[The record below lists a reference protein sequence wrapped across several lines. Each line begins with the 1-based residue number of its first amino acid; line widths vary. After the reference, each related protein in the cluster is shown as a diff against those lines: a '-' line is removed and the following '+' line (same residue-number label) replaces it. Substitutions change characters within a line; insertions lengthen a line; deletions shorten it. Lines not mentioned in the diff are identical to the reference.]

1 MAPPP
6 VDPPPDVSTPS
17 TPKIDVGPLTVNLPP
32 EKVLPIKL
40 EEKLQ
45 TKKADMPEKKPHAPT
60 KKLSIKHTIKN
71 LAQLSLPTLPTDT
84 PVVQPSLPEP
94 KPVGTYFDALKIKS
108 EITTNEGHMYTID
121 VQSDSR
127 YLTAYLQQ
135 VSGQKYK
142 DLTYNSDPYVSTPS
156 YIGYNLCLF
165 YAQQLILDTKCC
177 HEASGHAL
185 PFLNEPRLS
194 NFITTLMD
202 CKVPTELAI
211 ELRNLAPVYDPLHSD
226 LEYIPSL
233 ACFSLNHDFGRTIP
247 AYIYFLIHNILA
259 DIENYQSPHA
269 IMNEIYSCNIATRNE
284 EPITL
289 SNLFGGP
296 FSDNAHT
303 QNHQNWLRLSLERL
317 LIPTIGLCLEEQ
329 PTLINLPLT
338 VPRID
343 DQVNGYLYTL
353 FGHRLNLTVI
363 QQFMTKISKYLSDTD
378 PSLPT
383 LGSFLGK
390 VSGITI
396 LSHSIET
403 TVLPTWHS
411 FESSEI
417 NKTLKTVTDKQM
429 ATKLN
434 FCAPRPT
441 FTEITIPKRYYHY
454 RPTTLSCGQEKVFTI
469 KRSSH
474 IRHFWN

>member
-1 MAPPP
+1 M
-6 VDPPPDVSTPS
+6 T
-17 TPKIDVGPLTVNLPP
+17 
-32 EKVLPIKL
+32 
-40 EEKLQ
+40 
-45 TKKADMPEKKPHAPT
+45 
-60 KKLSIKHTIKN
+60 
-71 LAQLSLPTLPTDT
+71 
-84 PVVQPSLPEP
+84 
-94 KPVGTYFDALKIKS
+94 
-108 EITTNEGHMYTID
+108 
-121 VQSDSR
+121 
-127 YLTAYLQQ
+127 
-135 VSGQKYK
+135 
-142 DLTYNSDPYVSTPS
+142 
-156 YIGYNLCLF
+156 
-165 YAQQLILDTKCC
+165 
-177 HEASGHAL
+177 
-185 PFLNEPRLS
+185 
-194 NFITTLMD
+194 
-202 CKVPTELAI
+202 
-211 ELRNLAPVYDPLHSD
+211 
-226 LEYIPSL
+226 
-233 ACFSLNHDFGRTIP
+233 GRTIP

-259 DIENYQSPHA
+259 DIENYQSRHA
-269 IMNEIYSCNIATRNE
+269 IMNKIYSCNIATRNE

-329 PTLINLPLT
+329 PTLINLPLS
-338 VPRID
+338 VPQID

-353 FGHRLNLTVI
+353 FGHRLNLTVT

-434 FCAPRPT
+434 FFAPRPT
-441 FTEITIPKRYYHY
+441 FTETLPFPKDTTTIVPQLYLVEKRKIHNQKIQSHMALLVLKHTLILTYYGFNH
-454 RPTTLSCGQEKVFTI
+454 TVEELA
-469 KRSSH
+469 
-474 IRHFWN
+474 N